1 MSSEAIFEHGYEN
14 IDLVREYDARYAGE
28 DVHYETFA
36 RLANFFGRDMRPHW
50 HDRYFQLHYL
60 VTGRI
65 TLQLDEHFYS
75 VRAPL
80 FVLTPPSVPH
90 TFFTEPDS
98 DGHVLTV
105 RQELIWPLVEKLWPG
120 SGDAAMLQGIC
131 LSLEGMEHTLA
142 ALNHY
147 WPIISLEF
155 QQNKPGR
162 EILLQSLAQS
172 IFTILLREAP
182 PNDISTCSVRGEMC
196 LFQKF
201 NRMIDENYRQHL
213 MVPEYAAMLGMSE
226 SRLTEL
232 CRRFANQSPKRLIF
246 ERVSREARRLLLYSE
261 QSINQIALDL
271 GYKDPA
277 YFARFFNRMMGCS
290 PTQFRGR

>member
-1 MSSEAIFEHGYEN
+1 
-14 IDLVREYDARYAGE
+14 
-28 DVHYETFA
+28 
-36 RLANFFGRDMRPHW
+36 
-50 HDRYFQLHYL
+50 
-60 VTGRI
+60 
-65 TLQLDEHFYS
+65 
-75 VRAPL
+75 
-80 FVLTPPSVPH
+80 
-90 TFFTEPDS
+90 
-98 DGHVLTV
+98 
-105 RQELIWPLVEKLWPG
+105 
-120 SGDAAMLQGIC
+120 AMLQGIC

-201 NRMIDENYRQHL
+201 NRLIDENYRQHL

>member
-1 MSSEAIFEHGYEN
+1 
-14 IDLVREYDARYAGE
+14 
-28 DVHYETFA
+28 
-36 RLANFFGRDMRPHW
+36 
-50 HDRYFQLHYL
+50 
-60 VTGRI
+60 
-65 TLQLDEHFYS
+65 
-75 VRAPL
+75 
-80 FVLTPPSVPH
+80 
-90 TFFTEPDS
+90 
-98 DGHVLTV
+98 
-105 RQELIWPLVEKLWPG
+105 
-120 SGDAAMLQGIC
+120 
-131 LSLEGMEHTLA
+131 
-142 ALNHY
+142 
-147 WPIISLEF
+147 
-155 QQNKPGR
+155 

-201 NRMIDENYRQHL
+201 NRLIDEKYRQHL
-213 MVPEYAAMLGMSE
+213 MVPEYATMLGMSE

-277 YFARFFNRMMGCS
+277 YFARFFNRMMGCP

>member
-1 MSSEAIFEHGYEN
+1 M
-14 IDLVREYDARYAGE
+14 
-28 DVHYETFA
+28 
-36 RLANFFGRDMRPHW
+36 
-50 HDRYFQLHYL
+50 
-60 VTGRI
+60 
-65 TLQLDEHFYS
+65 
-75 VRAPL
+75 
-80 FVLTPPSVPH
+80 PH

-201 NRMIDENYRQHL
+201 YRLIDENYRQHL
-213 MVPEYAAMLGMSE
+213 MVPNM
-226 SRLTEL
+226 
-232 CRRFANQSPKRLIF
+232 Q
-246 ERVSREARRLLLYSE
+246 
-261 QSINQIALDL
+261 Q
-271 GYKDPA
+271 
-277 YFARFFNRMMGCS
+277 CS
-290 PTQFRGR
+290 V